1 MQALEIEDLY
11 KQAKK
16 RVPKMFFEYVDT
28 GSWTGSTYK
37 ANFEDFK
44 KINFRQRVAI
54 DLTNRNIRSKLI
66 GQDVS
71 MPIALAPIGLC
82 GMQYADGE
90 ILAAKAAED
99 FGVPFTLSTMSVCSI
114 EDVKAKTKKPFWFQ
128 LYLMRD
134 RKFIENLIIR
144 AKKAECS
151 ALMLT
156 LDLPVMGQRHADIR
170 NGLTAPPE
178 LNFKNA
184 IQILSKL
191 NWCMNMLTTRKYT
204 FRNIVGHATD
214 VTNLSSL
221 AAWTKE
227 QFDPTLSWADIKW
240 IRKLWPGKLIL
251 KGIMDVEDA
260 KLASKNG
267 ADAIIVSNHGGRQLD
282 GAPSTISC
290 LEKIV
295 DSVGTKVEVHFDGG
309 IKSGQDV
316 LKALSLGAKGVY
328 IGRAFVYGLGA
339 SGYSGVK
346 RSLEIIQNELDMTM
360 AFCGIKQISEIGK
373 HNIISKL

>member
-54 DLTNRNIRSKLI
+54 DLTNRNIKSKLI

-114 EDVKAKTKKPFWFQ
+114 EDVRAKTKKPFWFQ
-128 LYLMRD
+128 LYVMRD
-134 RKFIENLIIR
+134 RKFIEDLIIR

-151 ALMLT
+151 ALMVT

-221 AAWTKE
+221 ASWTKE

-260 KLASKNG
+260 KLASRNG

-290 LEKIV
+290 LEKIA
-295 DSVGTKVEVHFDGG
+295 DAVGGKVEVHFDGG

>member
-1 MQALEIEDLY
+1 
-11 KQAKK
+11 
-16 RVPKMFFEYVDT
+16 
-28 GSWTGSTYK
+28 
-37 ANFEDFK
+37 
-44 KINFRQRVAI
+44 
-54 DLTNRNIRSKLI
+54 
-66 GQDVS
+66 
-71 MPIALAPIGLC
+71 
-82 GMQYADGE
+82 
-90 ILAAKAAED
+90 
-99 FGVPFTLSTMSVCSI
+99 
-114 EDVKAKTKKPFWFQ
+114 
-128 LYLMRD
+128 MRD
-134 RKFIENLIIR
+134 RKFIEDLIIR

-151 ALMLT
+151 ALMVT

-221 AAWTKE
+221 ASWTKE
-227 QFDPTLSWADIKW
+227 QFDPTLCWADIKW

-260 KLASKNG
+260 KLASRNG

-290 LEKIV
+290 LEKIA
-295 DSVGTKVEVHFDGG
+295 DAVGGKVEVHFDGG

-328 IGRAFVYGLGA
+328 IGRAYVYGLGA

>member
-1 MQALEIEDLY
+1 MQALEIKDLY

-28 GSWTGSTYK
+28 GSWSGSTYK
-37 ANFEDFK
+37 ANSEDFS

-54 DLTNRNIRSKLI
+54 DLTNRNIKSKLI
-66 GQDVS
+66 DQDVS

-114 EDVKAKTKKPFWFQ
+114 EDVRAKTKKPFWFQ
-128 LYLMRD
+128 LYVMRD
-134 RKFIENLIIR
+134 RKFIEDLIIR

-151 ALMLT
+151 ALMVT

-221 AAWTKE
+221 ASWTKE

-260 KLASKNG
+260 KLASRNG

-290 LEKIV
+290 LEKIA
-295 DSVGTKVEVHFDGG
+295 DAVGGKVEVHFDGG

>member
-28 GSWTGSTYK
+28 GSWSGSTYK
-37 ANFEDFK
+37 ANSEDFS

-54 DLTNRNIRSKLI
+54 DLTNRNIKSKLI

-114 EDVKAKTKKPFWFQ
+114 EDVRANTKKPFWFQ
-128 LYLMRD
+128 LYVMRD
-134 RKFIENLIIR
+134 RKFIEDLIIR

-151 ALMLT
+151 ALMVT

-221 AAWTKE
+221 ASWTKE

-260 KLASKNG
+260 KLASRNG

-290 LEKIV
+290 LEKIA
-295 DSVGTKVEVHFDGG
+295 DAVGGKVEVHFDGG

>member
-28 GSWTGSTYK
+28 GSWSGSTYK
-37 ANFEDFK
+37 ANSEDFG

-54 DLTNRNIRSKLI
+54 DLTNRNIKSKLI

-114 EDVKAKTKKPFWFQ
+114 EDVRAKTKKPFWFQ
-128 LYLMRD
+128 LYVMRD
-134 RKFIENLIIR
+134 RKFIEDLIIR

-151 ALMLT
+151 ALMVT

-221 AAWTKE
+221 ASWTKE

-260 KLASKNG
+260 KLASRNG

-290 LEKIV
+290 LEKIA
-295 DSVGTKVEVHFDGG
+295 DAVGGKVEVHFDGG

-360 AFCGIKQISEIGK
+360 AFCGIKQIGEIGK